1 MLSLSIDAK
10 SENLGENA
18 AVTLHV
24 TENNEKY
31 TGSTLLFLTSQTLSE
46 W

>member
-1 MLSLSIDAK
+1 MLSLSINAK

-18 AVTLHV
+18 AVTLH
-24 TENNEKY
+24 EKY